1 MDDLV
6 MPLHLKYMADLA
18 RFLTE
23 QIDANRPKK

>member
-18 RFLTE
+18 RFLTA
-23 QIDANRPKK
+23 QIDAARPKK